1 MDARKIFGRG
11 RLEAAQEVWVNMD
24 YLKRLPLFLG
34 LMALALLAAL
44 VLYIEETAARLYWRK
59 YARLKMG
66 RVQDA

>member
-1 MDARKIFGRG
+1 MT
-11 RLEAAQEVWVNMD
+11 E
-24 YLKRLPLFLG
+24 YLRRLPLFIG

-66 RVQDA
+66 RVHDA